1 MSITPEQLGA
11 QIIREASRFVGLV
24 ETKPNA
30 EWNDPRTPG
39 PDTDL
44 VNELKSLMRPSPW
57 KPGWAYCAAYA
68 EGVILLA
75 MRKLGLPTQ
84 RAAQL
89 LQPGVVNTWR
99 AFREAELT
107 TLNNPEPGALWLA
120 QYTLNAGMGH
130 AGIVTATNGHMQST
144 IEANT
149 SLDSRDPRKDR
160 EGDWISTKL
169 ALASGRGS
177 LKTLGYVNPK
187 ALLSLT
193 H

>member
-1 MSITPEQLGA
+1 MSITAEQLGA

-30 EWNDPRTPG
+30 DWDDPKTPG
-39 PDTDL
+39 PDRDL
-44 VNELKSLMRPSPW
+44 VNELRGLMRPSPW

-84 RAAQL
+84 RAAEM
-89 LQPGVVNTWR
+89 LQPGVMNTWR

-120 QYTLNAGMGH
+120 QYALKPGLGH
-130 AGIVTATNGHMQST
+130 AGIVTASNGHMQST

-169 ALASGRGS
+169 SLAKRRGS
-177 LKTLGYVNPK
+177 LNTLGYVNPK
-187 ALLSLT
+187 ALLKLI
-193 H
+193 